1 MILGMPYEVI
11 FAVWFAQIAF
21 RANLVAFGI
30 VGGGFSHETN
40 FQTTHLRRI
49 SKTAGR
55 GLFRWSLR
63 RNLRLNQRS
72 RGKSRTIQTPFSLIC
87 GLFRPAKGAETF
99 YIWEI
104 GVEIMADEPRM
115 PLTHAGCAEK
125 AEDCRQDA
133 RHESN
138 SQHRALLEHMAT
150 NWDRIALSIRSN
162 RDDEVENR
170 CGSSTGDLRWERSNR
185 LPLSDATILRNS

>member
-1 MILGMPYEVI
+1 MK
-11 FAVWFAQIAF
+11 QISKRHTCAELAKP
-21 RANLVAFGI
+21 RAGDYFDGAFG
-30 VGGGFSHETN
+30 EP
-40 FQTTHLRRI
+40 
-49 SKTAGR
+49 
-55 GLFRWSLR
+55 
-63 RNLRLNQRS
+63 RLNQRS

-133 RHESN
+133 RHELN

-162 RDDEVENR
+162 TE
-170 CGSSTGDLRWERSNR
+170 T
-185 LPLSDATILRNS
+185 TK